1 MATDKPG
8 EQNALGSTAQSA
20 KDAPQRKARKP
31 KKRIEPK
38 RTRGGQTTYT
48 RAKADAIIER
58 LEEGVMLRA
67 ICKELSLS
75 VRTIMHWCED
85 DRDGFAARYARARLA
100 CWDCVAEEAVW
111 IADNEP
117 DPQRARVMVDT
128 RKWLLSKLHPDKYG
142 DKIGVGVDGLT
153 GFLTALRD
161 VGQVMLQKREDSA
174 SAQHLTVEHEPAPPA
189 AERSPTHKQLCV
201 ITPDLDADK

>member
-1 MATDKPG
+1 MD
-8 EQNALGSTAQSA
+8 STAPDQSNTP
-20 KDAPQRKARKP
+20 KRKARKP
-31 KKRIEPK
+31 RKRPEPK
-38 RTRGGQTTYT
+38 RTRGRQTTYT
-48 RAKADAIIER
+48 RDKADAVIER

-67 ICKELSLS
+67 ICKELNLA

-128 RKWLLSKLHPDKYG
+128 RKWLLSKLHPQKYG
-142 DKIGVGVDGLT
+142 ERIEVGTDGLT

-161 VGQVMLQKREDSA
+161 VGAMMLQQRNPTADAK
-174 SAQHLTVEHEPAPPA
+174 HLTVEHEPIIPGQKALIGSDNRGSD
-189 AERSPTHKQLCV
+189 EDQ
-201 ITPDLDADK
+201 